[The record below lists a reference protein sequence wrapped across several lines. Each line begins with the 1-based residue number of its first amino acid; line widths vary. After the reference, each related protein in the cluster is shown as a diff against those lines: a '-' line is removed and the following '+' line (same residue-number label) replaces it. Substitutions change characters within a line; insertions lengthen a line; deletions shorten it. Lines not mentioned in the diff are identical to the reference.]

1 MLTHQ
6 TAMHPSI
13 ITFICQM
20 SKILL
25 VSGGTLLLKA
35 KTIFLTTL
43 MYKEGRLLIV
53 CSRII
58 NLGTALT
65 VQVKSPLPSSY
76 KPSKYDCFT
85 YTFES

>member
-1 MLTHQ
+1 
-6 TAMHPSI
+6 
-13 ITFICQM
+13 
-20 SKILL
+20 
-25 VSGGTLLLKA
+25 
-35 KTIFLTTL
+35 

-65 VQVKSPLPSSY
+65 AQVRSPLPSSY

>member
-1 MLTHQ
+1 
-6 TAMHPSI
+6 
-13 ITFICQM
+13 M

-25 VSGGTLLLKA
+25 VSGGTLLLGVKQ
-35 KTIFLTTL
+35 FSLTTL

-65 VQVKSPLPSSY
+65 AQVRTPLPSSY
-76 KPSKYDCFT
+76 KPSTYDCFT

>member
-1 MLTHQ
+1 
-6 TAMHPSI
+6 
-13 ITFICQM
+13 M

-35 KTIFLTTL
+35 KTI
-43 MYKEGRLLIV
+43 V

-65 VQVKSPLPSSY
+65 AQVRSPLPSSY

-85 YTFES
+85 YTFVS